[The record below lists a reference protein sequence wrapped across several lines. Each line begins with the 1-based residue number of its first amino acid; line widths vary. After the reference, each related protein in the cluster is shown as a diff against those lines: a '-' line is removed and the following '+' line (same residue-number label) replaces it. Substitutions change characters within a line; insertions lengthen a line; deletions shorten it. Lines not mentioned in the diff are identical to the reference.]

1 MVELSPSIDTHRGL
15 QAKIL
20 YGAPTPAPNPR
31 RVRLEPAGGNF
42 VASATYTM
50 ADIRLVSTVDFAAWI
65 GLEMLVALAQHLR
78 NVASNQI

>member
-1 MVELSPSIDTHRGL
+1 L

-65 GLEMLVALAQHLR
+65 GLEMLVALAHPAAWHAPMSAR
-78 NVASNQI
+78 GRSTA